1 MTNVSDKSYRENQ
14 NTYFMFNDF
23 FFKENNGIYEMMLE
37 HMVETD
43 RPQMTVQ
50 YGTSTFHAGHRDT
63 QLEHEIRIGFPL

>member
-1 MTNVSDKSYRENQ
+1 MFQTKVIEKIKTHILCSMT
-14 NTYFMFNDF
+14 F
-23 FFKENNGIYEMMLE
+23 FLKENNGIYEMMLE